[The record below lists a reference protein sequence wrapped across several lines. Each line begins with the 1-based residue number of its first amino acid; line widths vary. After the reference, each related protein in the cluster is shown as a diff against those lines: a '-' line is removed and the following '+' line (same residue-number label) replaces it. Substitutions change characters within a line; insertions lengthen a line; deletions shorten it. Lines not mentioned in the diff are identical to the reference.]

1 MFRGASLFS
10 PGAANSNQG
19 DSCVRISPK
28 QGDIE
33 PRWFIIDAEGKVL
46 GRLSTAIATIISGKA
61 KPTYTPFLDTGDHV
75 IVINAEKIVLTGKK
89 ETDKIYRHHSL
100 YPGGL
105 KSKEARFVRAEKP
118 ESMIEEA
125 VWGML
130 PKNKIGRKM
139 LKKLKVYR
147 GTDHPHHRA
156 AAREVRSQGVIRR
169 NALGS
174 G

>member
-1 MFRGASLFS
+1 MRTYF
-10 PGAANSNQG
+10 
-19 DSCVRISPK
+19 PK
-28 QGDIE
+28 QGDIK
-33 PRWFIIDAEGKVL
+33 PRWFVIDAENLVL
-46 GRLSTAIATIISGKA
+46 GRLSTTIANIITGKS

-105 KSKEARFVRAEKP
+105 KERAARFIRAEKP
-118 ESMIEEA
+118 EHMIETA

-130 PKNKIGRKM
+130 PKNKLGRKM

-147 GTDHPHHRA
+147 GGNHPHLA
-156 AAREVRSQGVIRR
+156 QMPESLKVSE
-169 NALGS
+169 
-174 G
+174 

>member
-1 MFRGASLFS
+1 MRTYF
-10 PGAANSNQG
+10 
-19 DSCVRISPK
+19 PK

-33 PRWFIIDAEGKVL
+33 PTRFIIDADGKIL
-46 GRLSTAIATIISGKA
+46 DRLSTEIARIISGKA

-75 IVINAEKIVLTGKK
+75 IVINAEKIVLSGKK

-105 KSKEARFVRAEKP
+105 KNKQARFVRAEKP

-130 PKNKIGRKM
+130 PKNKLGRKM
-139 LKKLKVYR
+139 LKKLNVYR
-147 GTDHPHHRA
+147 GTNHPHQA
-156 AAREVRSQGVIRR
+156 QKPEPIDVAE
-169 NALGS
+169 
-174 G
+174 

>member
-1 MFRGASLFS
+1 MRTYF
-10 PGAANSNQG
+10 
-19 DSCVRISPK
+19 PK
-28 QGDIE
+28 KGDIE

-46 GRLSTAIATIISGKA
+46 GRLSTTIANIISGKA

-75 IVINAEKIVLTGKK
+75 IVINAEKVKLTGKK

-118 ESMIEEA
+118 EHMIEEA

-147 GTDHPHHRA
+147 GTAHPHQA
-156 AAREVRSQGVIRR
+156 QQPETLDVKE
-169 NALGS
+169 
-174 G
+174 

>member
-1 MFRGASLFS
+1 MRTYF
-10 PGAANSNQG
+10 
-19 DSCVRISPK
+19 PK

-33 PRWFIIDAEGKVL
+33 PRWFIIDAEGKIL
-46 GRLSTAIATIISGKA
+46 GRMSTEIANIISGKN

-75 IVINAEKIVLTGKK
+75 IVINAEKVLLTGRK
-89 ETDKIYRHHSL
+89 ETDKMYRHHSL

-105 KSKEARFVRAEKP
+105 KEKEARFVRAEKP
-118 ESMIEEA
+118 EQMIEEA

-147 GTDHPHHRA
+147 GTDHPHGA
-156 AAREVRSQGVIRR
+156 QQPEKFEVKK
-169 NALGS
+169 
-174 G
+174 

>member
-1 MFRGASLFS
+1 MRTYF
-10 PGAANSNQG
+10 
-19 DSCVRISPK
+19 PK

-33 PRWFIIDAEGKVL
+33 PRWFVIDAEGKVL
-46 GRLSTAIATIISGKA
+46 GRISTEIARIISGKN

-75 IVINAEKIVLTGKK
+75 IVINAEKVLLSGKK
-89 ETDKIYRHHSL
+89 ETDKIYRSHSL

-105 KSKEARFVRAEKP
+105 KQKEARFVRAEKP
-118 ESMIEEA
+118 EQMIEEA

-147 GTDHPHHRA
+147 GTAHPHQA
-156 AAREVRSQGVIRR
+156 QKPEVLDL
-169 NALGS
+169 AK
-174 G
+174 

>member
-1 MFRGASLFS
+1 MRTYF
-10 PGAANSNQG
+10 
-19 DSCVRISPK
+19 PK

-33 PRWFIIDAEGKVL
+33 PRWFVIDAEGKVL
-46 GRLSTAIATIISGKA
+46 GRLSTTIANIISGKS

-89 ETDKIYRHHSL
+89 EEEKLYRNHSL

-105 KSKEARFVRAEKP
+105 KSKAARFVRAEKP
-118 ESMIEEA
+118 EKMIEEA

-130 PKNKIGRKM
+130 PKNKLGRKM

-147 GTDHPHHRA
+147 GTNHPHA
-156 AAREVRSQGVIRR
+156 AQKPERLDVSE
-169 NALGS
+169 
-174 G
+174 

>member
-1 MFRGASLFS
+1 MRTYF
-10 PGAANSNQG
+10 
-19 DSCVRISPK
+19 PK
-28 QGDIE
+28 KGDIE
-33 PRWFIIDAEGKVL
+33 PRWFVIDADGKVL
-46 GRLSTAIATIISGKA
+46 GRLSTTIATIISGKN

-75 IVINAEKIVLTGKK
+75 IVINAEKVVLTGKK
-89 ETDKIYRHHSL
+89 ETEKIYRSHSL

-118 ESMIEEA
+118 ETMIEEA

-147 GTDHPHHRA
+147 GAAHPHEA
-156 AAREVRSQGVIRR
+156 QKPETLEVGE
-169 NALGS
+169 
-174 G
+174 

>member
-1 MFRGASLFS
+1 MRTYF
-10 PGAANSNQG
+10 
-19 DSCVRISPK
+19 PK

-33 PRWFIIDAEGKVL
+33 PRWFIIDADGKVL
-46 GRLSTAIATIISGKA
+46 GRLSTKIATIISGKS

-89 ETDKIYRHHSL
+89 EEDKIYHKHSL

-105 KSKEARFVRAEKP
+105 KSKAARFVRAEKP
-118 ESMIEEA
+118 EAMIEEA

-147 GTDHPHHRA
+147 GTQHPHA
-156 AAREVRSQGVIRR
+156 AQKPES
-169 NALGS
+169 LE
-174 G
+174 

>member
-1 MFRGASLFS
+1 MRTYF
-10 PGAANSNQG
+10 
-19 DSCVRISPK
+19 PK

-33 PRWFIIDAEGKVL
+33 PKWFVIDAADQVL
-46 GRLSTAIATIISGKA
+46 GRLSTTIANIISGKS

-75 IVINAEKIVLTGKK
+75 IVINAEKVVLTGKK
-89 ETDKIYRHHSL
+89 EEDKIYRSHSL

-105 KSKEARFVRAEKP
+105 KSKAARFVRAEKP

-147 GTDHPHHRA
+147 GANHPHQA
-156 AAREVRSQGVIRR
+156 QQPE
-169 NALGS
+169 ALKLGE
-174 G
+174 